1 MKGLDAILISVQLK
15 KCWKKGQRKDSEFS
29 WGFWVLIGTQKFYF
43 VSRSLEDEK
52 NISHYFFTEL

>member
-15 KCWKKGQRKDSEFS
+15 KCWKKGQRKNFEM
-29 WGFWVLIGTQKFYF
+29 GTQKFYF

-52 NISHYFFTEL
+52 KISHYFFTEL